1 MSDIKTMRLQKFLAS
16 AGVGS
21 RRHCESLIKN
31 KLILVNGDIAKIGC
45 SVSVKDEVIYDSKII
60 QLSSEELKVIILNK
74 PEGVLSSNVKEKKIP
89 ITFDYL
95 PKEDAQRNWI
105 SIGRLD
111 INTSGL
117 MIFTNNGDFAN
128 KCMHPSYHVDKEY
141 LVRARGEFTQAIKEK
156 MLEGIDIDGG
166 RYKFTDIVEG
176 EKTGSNQWFS
186 VCLISGKNREVRKI
200 FNYFDMEVSRLK
212 RTRFGPIFLPSTLG
226 KGQTKPLTEKEIS
239 ELSQYGRKR

>member
-1 MSDIKTMRLQKFLAS
+1 MAERLQKFLAKS
-16 AGVGS
+16 GIGS
-21 RRHCESLIKN
+21 RRYCESLIKEGLV
-31 KLILVNGDIAKIGC
+31 KVNGEVAKIGT
-45 SVSVKDEVIYDSKII
+45 SVSEKDEVEYDAKVIESSK
-60 QLSSEELKVIILNK
+60 EELKVIILNK
-74 PEGVLSSNVKEKKIP
+74 PEGVLSSNVREKKIP

-95 PKEDAQRNWI
+95 PKEGSQRNWI

-117 MIFTNNGDFAN
+117 MLFTNNGNFAN
-128 KCMHPSYHVDKEY
+128 KCMHPSYQVDKEY
-141 LVRARGEFTQAIKEK
+141 LVRARGEFTQATKEK
-156 MLEGIDIDGG
+156 MLEGINIDGS

-226 KGQTKPLTEKEIS
+226 KGQTKLLTEKEIS